1 MHTESFERKFILD
14 ADILSA
20 LVKIG
25 RFEQFLQAFNVQT
38 AFIPPMVYQEL
49 QDCAVS
55 PKRILQQLAR
65 NIEQLV
71 ATEKIGLVE
80 PTDAELAF
88 VENLPECFGRGERQ
102 AIAICFNRSG
112 LVLLSNEVL
121 VKLYCDI
128 FAIKCLTMPFI
139 VRALWLQNIISAGQV
154 DTVLGQLKQA
164 TRMQLKAGTKDI
176 ILAPHD
182 KNREVWFYFNEGN

>member
-1 MHTESFERKFILD
+1 MHNESEERKFILD

-25 RFEQFLQAFNVQT
+25 RFEQFLRAFNIRTV
-38 AFIPPMVYQEL
+38 FIPPMVYQEL
-49 QDCAVS
+49 QACAVS
-55 PKRILQQLAR
+55 PKRMLQRLAY

-71 ATEKIGLVE
+71 ATEKIVLVE

-102 AIAICFNRSG
+102 AIAICFNRDG

-121 VKLYCDI
+121 IKLYCDI
-128 FAIKCLTMPFI
+128 FAIKCLTMHFI
-139 VRALWLQNIISAGQV
+139 VRALWLQNIICAGRV

-176 ILAPHD
+176 ILAPPN
-182 KNREVWFYFNEGN
+182 KNREAWFYTK

>member
-1 MHTESFERKFILD
+1 MHTESEERKFILD

-25 RFEQFLQAFNVQT
+25 RFEQFLRAFNVQVV
-38 AFIPPMVYQEL
+38 FVPSMVYQEL
-49 QDCAVS
+49 QTCAVS
-55 PKRILQQLAR
+55 PKRMLQRLAR

-71 ATEKIGLVE
+71 DTGKIECIE
-80 PTDAELAF
+80 PTDVELAF
-88 VENLPECFGRGERQ
+88 AANLPECFGRGERQ
-102 AIAICFNRSG
+102 AIAICFNRGG

-139 VRALWLQNIISAGQV
+139 VRALWLQNIITAGQV

-176 ILAPHD
+176 ILAPPA
-182 KNREVWFYFNEGN
+182 KNREAWF

>member
-25 RFEQFLQAFNVQT
+25 RFEQFLQAFNVQ
-38 AFIPPMVYQEL
+38 AVFIPPTVYQEL
-49 QDCAVS
+49 QACAVS
-55 PKRILQQLAR
+55 PKRILQRLAR

-71 ATEKIGLVE
+71 TIGKIELIE

-88 VENLPECFGRGERQ
+88 AENLPECFGLGERQ
-102 AIAICFNRSG
+102 ALAICFNRDG

-154 DTVLGQLKQA
+154 DTVLGQLKQV

-176 ILAPHD
+176 ILAPPG
-182 KNREVWFYFNEGN
+182 KNRETWFYFNERK